1 MPGHS
6 ASEDARKRA
15 YAPGIDR
22 KEALPPKGMDCRVK
36 PGNDAGQVSAD
47 GGAAPTAA
55 AAELLDRASFHGYNF
70 LQLFASERA
79 GRMTMN
85 RTRVGFGCA
94 VALLLGVSSA
104 SAQGTVKIGLINV
117 LSGQFADAG
126 IQLDNGV
133 KTYMKQHGDT
143 VAGKKIEIIRRD
155 VGGPAPD
162 VAKRFAQELVVRD
175 GVDILAGFLL
185 TPNALAAADVSAQAK
200 KFMVVMNA
208 ATSVIITKSPYM
220 IRTSVT
226 LPQVME
232 TFGTWAAKNGLKKC
246 YTMVTDYG
254 PGHDSEAAFQRAFKE
269 AGGDIIGS
277 VRFPV
282 ANPDFSAFVQ
292 RAKDV
297 NPECIFI
304 FIPGGAQP
312 AALGKA
318 FAERGIDFSK
328 TKVLGSGET
337 TAGHYDYKSKVPL
350 NVEFVKVF
358 NEMHGRNPDFFS
370 IGGYDG
376 MHAIYEALKKTG
388 GNTDGDA
395 LIAAAKGLK
404 WNSPRGPISI
414 DPETRDVVQTIYIRR
429 VEKVGGE
436 LVNVVFDKIENVKD
450 PTRGRGG

>member
-1 MPGHS
+1 MRKIALAVGLVFA
-6 ASEDARKRA
+6 AS
-15 YAPGIDR
+15 G
-22 KEALPPKGMDCRVK
+22 L
-36 PGNDAGQVSAD
+36 VSA
-47 GGAAPTAA
+47 
-55 AAELLDRASFHGYNF
+55 AS
-70 LQLFASERA
+70 
-79 GRMTMN
+79 
-85 RTRVGFGCA
+85 
-94 VALLLGVSSA
+94 VAH
-104 SAQGTVKIGLINV
+104 AQGTVKIGLINV

-133 KTYMKQHGDT
+133 KTYMKQFGDT
-143 VAGKKIEIIRRD
+143 VAGKKIEIIRKD

-162 VAKRFAQELVVRD
+162 VAKRLAQELVVRD
-175 GVDILAGFLL
+175 GVDMLAGFLL

-208 ATSVIITKSPYM
+208 ATSIIITKSPYM

-232 TFGTWAAKNGLKKC
+232 TFGTWAAKGGIKKC

-269 AGGDIIGS
+269 AGGEIIGS

-292 RAKDV
+292 RAKDM
-297 NPECIFI
+297 NPECIYV
-304 FIPGGAQP
+304 FIPGGSQP

-318 FAERGIDFSK
+318 FAERGIDLAK
-328 TKVLGSGET
+328 TKILASGEAT
-337 TAGHYDYKSKVPL
+337 SEQALKSMGEAGLGIISAWHYDYKSSAPL
-350 NVEFVKVF
+350 NVELVKLY

-376 MHAIYEALKKTG
+376 MKAIYETLQKTEG
-388 GNTDGDA
+388 KTDGDA

-404 WNSPRGPISI
+404 WESPRGPMSI
-414 DPETRDVVQTIYIRR
+414 DPDTRDVVQTIYIRK
-429 VEKVGGE
+429 VEKVGGDY
-436 LVNVVFDKIENVKD
+436 VNIPFDRIENVKD
-450 PTRGRGG
+450 PSRARGG